1 MIDNTRQGQQ
11 VTAAMLA
18 KHAGV
23 SRVAVY
29 AAFNPG
35 KKTTVGISEKT
46 KNKILAA
53 AEELGYIPND
63 LARTLVSGRSRNI
76 GLLLQSNRSAM
87 SQQLI
92 AACSRLFV
100 DNGYL
105 VISESSDEDEKRER
119 EILNRFL
126 IRRVDCVVISW
137 VDEESNADLRK
148 QFGRCGIPIINIRN
162 REPDFDYSAAISFDE
177 GQVMRQICGLLARCG
192 LRKLCYAGIGG
203 RGNNSSRLRQH
214 PAHILLLLAEVQQ
227 LGESAVREHSG
238 MELAGEVS
246 FASAEECRA
255 YVRTL
260 RDPAKRPQAIVCYN
274 DRIAQLVTIEL
285 RLSGIRVPEEIAVTG
300 VDGYSDR
307 FDLVAPTTVRLPVA
321 EMAGEIYRIFS
332 SSDYRRQLV
341 RIAPELIERET
352 TPNQPQE
359 ALS

>member
-203 RGNNSSRLRQH
+203 RGNNSSRWRHTHL
-214 PAHILLLLAEVQQ
+214 
-227 LGESAVREHSG
+227 ESAVREHSG

-260 RDPAKRPQAIVCYN
+260 HDPAKRPQAIVCYN

-285 RLSGIRVPEEIAVTG
+285 RLAGIRVPEEIAVTG

>member
-203 RGNNSSRLRQH
+203 RWTNSSRWLH
-214 PAHILLLLAEVQQ
+214 THL
-227 LGESAVREHSG
+227 ESAVREHSG

>member
-76 GLLLQSNRSAM
+76 GLLLQSNQSAM

-203 RGNNSSRLRQH
+203 RGNNSSRWRHTHL
-214 PAHILLLLAEVQQ
+214 
-227 LGESAVREHSG
+227 ESAVREHSG

>member
-18 KHAGV
+18 KHDGGAG
-23 SRVAVY
+23 VAVY
-29 AAFNPG
+29 AALNPR
-35 KKTTVGISEKT
+35 KKTTVGIREKT

-203 RGNNSSRLRQH
+203 RGNNSSRWRHTHL
-214 PAHILLLLAEVQQ
+214 
-227 LGESAVREHSG
+227 ESAVREHSG

-285 RLSGIRVPEEIAVTG
+285 RLAGIRVPEEIAVTG

>member
-192 LRKLCYAGIGG
+192 LRKLCYAGTIRAAGAIPTSKAPSG
-203 RGNNSSRLRQH
+203 STPAWSS
-214 PAHILLLLAEVQQ
+214 PEK
-227 LGESAVREHSG
+227 SASPP
-238 MELAGEVS
+238 LKS
-246 FASAEECRA
+246 
-255 YVRTL
+255 
-260 RDPAKRPQAIVCYN
+260 
-274 DRIAQLVTIEL
+274 
-285 RLSGIRVPEEIAVTG
+285 
-300 VDGYSDR
+300 
-307 FDLVAPTTVRLPVA
+307 VAPTCGLCATRRSVR
-321 EMAGEIYRIFS
+321 RRS
-332 SSDYRRQLV
+332 SATTTASPNWSRSNCGWPESGSRR
-341 RIAPELIERET
+341 RSP
-352 TPNQPQE
+352 
-359 ALS
+359 

>member
-35 KKTTVGISEKT
+35 KKTTVGISEQT
-46 KNKILAA
+46 TNKSLAA

-203 RGNNSSRLRQH
+203 RGNNSSRWRHTHL
-214 PAHILLLLAEVQQ
+214 
-227 LGESAVREHSG
+227 ESAVREHSG
-238 MELAGEVS
+238 MELVGEVS

>member
-29 AAFNPG
+29 AAFNPA
-35 KKTTVGISEKT
+35 KNTTVGISEKT

-203 RGNNSSRLRQH
+203 RGNNSSRWRHTHL
-214 PAHILLLLAEVQQ
+214 
-227 LGESAVREHSG
+227 ESAVREHSG

>member
-92 AACSRLFV
+92 AACSQLFV

-203 RGNNSSRLRQH
+203 RGNNSSRWRHTHL
-214 PAHILLLLAEVQQ
+214 
-227 LGESAVREHSG
+227 ESAVREHSG

>member
-148 QFGRCGIPIINIRN
+148 QFGRCGIPDHQHP
-162 REPDFDYSAAISFDE
+162 EPRA
-177 GQVMRQICGLLARCG
+177 G
-192 LRKLCYAGIGG
+192 LRLLSRHQLRRRTGHAADLRTAGAMRAPEAVLRRY
-203 RGNNSSRLRQH
+203 RGTREQFEPLAPYPPRKRRPGALRHGACRRSQLRLR
-214 PAHILLLLAEVQQ
+214 
-227 LGESAVREHSG
+227 
-238 MELAGEVS
+238 
-246 FASAEECRA
+246 
-255 YVRTL
+255 
-260 RDPAKRPQAIVCYN
+260 
-274 DRIAQLVTIEL
+274 
-285 RLSGIRVPEEIAVTG
+285 
-300 VDGYSDR
+300 
-307 FDLVAPTTVRLPVA
+307 
-321 EMAGEIYRIFS
+321 
-332 SSDYRRQLV
+332 
-341 RIAPELIERET
+341 
-352 TPNQPQE
+352 
-359 ALS
+359 

>member
-76 GLLLQSNRSAM
+76 GLLLSNRSAM

-105 VISESSDEDEKRER
+105 VISETSDEDEKRER

-203 RGNNSSRLRQH
+203 RGNNSSRWRRHGARRRSQ
-214 PAHILLLLAEVQQ
+214 
-227 LGESAVREHSG
+227 
-238 MELAGEVS
+238 
-246 FASAEECRA
+246 
-255 YVRTL
+255 
-260 RDPAKRPQAIVCYN
+260 
-274 DRIAQLVTIEL
+274 L
-285 RLSGIRVPEEIAVTG
+285 RLR
-300 VDGYSDR
+300 
-307 FDLVAPTTVRLPVA
+307 
-321 EMAGEIYRIFS
+321 
-332 SSDYRRQLV
+332 
-341 RIAPELIERET
+341 
-352 TPNQPQE
+352 
-359 ALS
+359 

>member
-29 AAFNPG
+29 TAFNPG

-203 RGNNSSRLRQH
+203 RGNNSSRWRHTHL
-214 PAHILLLLAEVQQ
+214 
-227 LGESAVREHSG
+227 ESAVREHSG

-352 TPNQPQE
+352 TPNHPQE